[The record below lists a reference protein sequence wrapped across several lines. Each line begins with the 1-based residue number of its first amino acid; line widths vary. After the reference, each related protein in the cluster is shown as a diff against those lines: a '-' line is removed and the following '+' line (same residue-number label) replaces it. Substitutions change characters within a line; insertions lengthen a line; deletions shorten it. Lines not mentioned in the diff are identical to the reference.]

1 MRMLLRAFLFFMTL
15 LSTLISADVNADSVL
30 MDFKLT
36 SDGFGGQFKI
46 VQILPDETSVL
57 CRGPYIYAGLQGAN
71 TQSSTLI
78 ANKQKIPCASG
89 SEFLSVNEIANAY
102 ADIVGRN
109 TWVTITDA
117 NPTFWT
123 GLCLVYYG
131 NSSTLVSPITCANR
145 SASNISCSISGN
157 GVSLNHGTIQSQTAN
172 GNAVS
177 KNVQLNC
184 SGDTTAKIFAGQSF
198 NSYTG
203 KIPLTT
209 DGSLSSLISI
219 NGVQSGVNGV
229 SVDLV
234 NGQNTLSVTSTLQAT
249 SKTISG
255 GNYTGSGVLVVAPE

>member
-1 MRMLLRAFLFFMTL
+1 MHMLLRAFLFFMTL

-46 VQILPDETSVL
+46 VKILPDESKVL
-57 CRGPYIYAGLQGAN
+57 CAAQYIYVGVRGENAQTN
-71 TQSSTLI
+71 TVI
-78 ANKQKIPCASG
+78 ANKQKIACTSG
-89 SEFLSVNEIANAY
+89 SQFLSVNEIANAY

-109 TWVTITDA
+109 TWITITDA
-117 NPTFWT
+117 SPQFWS

-131 NSSTLVSPITCANR
+131 NASSFVSPITCVNK
-145 SASNISCSISGN
+145 SASNISCSISGD
-157 GVSLNHGTIQSQTAN
+157 GVSLNHGAIQSQTAN
-172 GNAVS
+172 GNTVS

-184 SGDTTAKIFAGQSF
+184 SGDTTAKIFVGQSF

-229 SVDLV
+229 SVDLA

-249 SKTISG
+249 SKTLSG